1 MVIIIQ
7 VCTHRFEIPGGVRF
21 KKESTRFYAGLVEG
35 AMVVYAAPHGAL
47 LGYNENHPAVAG
59 FTEPQRNL
67 A

>member
-7 VCTHRFEIPGGVRF
+7 VCTHRFEIPGGIRF
-21 KKESTRFYAGLVEG
+21 KKRIEQVLPGLVER
-35 AMVVYAAPHGAL
+35 AMVVYAAPRDAL